1 MCEDLFGDDGYVPA
15 RAEDWPEF
23 AALARRWAQR
33 QRDVEDSREG
43 REILE
48 AFAER
53 LESQIAERGQ
63 AKGEAAPGSKK
74 KPAGKK
80 RPKKTKPKRRKA
92 P

>member
-1 MCEDLFGDDGYVPA
+1 MWKNLVGDEDYVPA

-23 AALARRWAQR
+23 AELARRLATR
-33 QRDVEDSREG
+33 HMNLGGSREG

-53 LESQIAERGQ
+53 LESWMAEGGQ
-63 AKGEAAPGSKK
+63 AKGKAISRTKK
-74 KPAGKK
+74 
-80 RPKKTKPKRRKA
+80 KPKRRKA